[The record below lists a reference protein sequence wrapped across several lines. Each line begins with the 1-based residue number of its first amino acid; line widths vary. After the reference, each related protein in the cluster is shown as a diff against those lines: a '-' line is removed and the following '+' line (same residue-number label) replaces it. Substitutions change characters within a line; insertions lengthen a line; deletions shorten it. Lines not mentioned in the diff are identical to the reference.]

1 MHKIAGNEAST
12 ISRLSPS
19 HNRIILCCPVD
30 KSCMQFI
37 PHSVVYMY
45 LTIAKIYLDF
55 ITFIAVQ
62 IHEILSVDLAAL
74 KLFSVPL
81 YSEFLSDLHKKFQEA
96 STYNINLE
104 CQIWRF
110 FCNLCLSYAYNRY
123 TYKHA
128 NQKLKKEFFYSGD
141 LKTCKSIKIST
152 SKNSPKNNTSSTY
165 R

>member
-1 MHKIAGNEAST
+1 MRKITGNAAST
-12 ISRLSPS
+12 ICS
-19 HNRIILCCPVD
+19 HSHSDIRIILCCPVD

-81 YSEFLSDLHKKFQEA
+81 YSEFLSDLHKKFQVV
-96 STYNINLE
+96 SVP
-104 CQIWRF
+104 
-110 FCNLCLSYAYNRY
+110 
-123 TYKHA
+123 
-128 NQKLKKEFFYSGD
+128 D
-141 LKTCKSIKIST
+141 
-152 SKNSPKNNTSSTY
+152 KNVE
-165 R
+165 